1 MTGATRKAPKRGTI
15 KVWLW
20 SDTGRRAILAS
31 VSVSPPTEHR
41 PGVWLGKM
49 YTNDL
54 SAIPDGLL
62 YVATYEGRVVESNH
76 PHWRSRVGF
85 QFGERQM
92 S

>member
-1 MTGATRKAPKRGTI
+1 
-15 KVWLW
+15 
-20 SDTGRRAILAS
+20 
-31 VSVSPPTEHR
+31 
-41 PGVWLGKM
+41 M